1 VESWQ
6 VLVGVAAFALAIFTF
21 LMKTRGAIGRHAATA
36 RIVGYVATG
45 IAALVG
51 VPALL
56 AIIPAVAGMAL
67 SYFFLVRDHR
77 T

>member
-1 VESWQ
+1 MESWQ
-6 VLVGVAAFALAIFTF
+6 ILVAVAAFALAIFTF
-21 LMKTRGAIGRHAATA
+21 LMLTRHAIGRHAATA
-36 RIVGYVATG
+36 RIGGYVVTG

-56 AIIPAVAGMAL
+56 AIVPAVAGMAL
-67 SYFFLVRDHR
+67 SYFFLVREHG